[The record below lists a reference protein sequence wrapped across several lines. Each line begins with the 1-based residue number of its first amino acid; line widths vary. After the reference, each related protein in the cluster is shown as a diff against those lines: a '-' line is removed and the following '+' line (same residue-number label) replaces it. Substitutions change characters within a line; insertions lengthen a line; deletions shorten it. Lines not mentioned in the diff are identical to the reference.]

1 MLGILDKEY
10 SGLQPVM
17 SEKRALVVF
26 NNECAK
32 IALNHLNVDFV
43 IALNENTGKYAYCY
57 SVKECEDFLNNI

>member
-1 MLGILDKEY
+1 
-10 SGLQPVM
+10 M